1 MDLATTTQAIQ
12 AISLTAYAIGLL
24 SSFVAE
30 LFKLIPALT
39 KYESAKV
46 LTAVVVM
53 VGGTLYSIGFDIH
66 AWNWD
71 LFGQVVIWSFVNYK
85 MIVQPV
91 AADIKSRT
99 QKPSIA
105 ETEKIEEIA

>member
-1 MDLATTTQAIQ
+1 MDTATTTQVIQ
-12 AISLTAYAIGLL
+12 TISLTAYTIGLL
-24 SSFVAE
+24 SSVVAE

-53 VGGTLYSIGFDIH
+53 VAGTLYTIGFDIN

-99 QKPSIA
+99 QEPSIA
-105 ETEKIEEIA
+105 EVAKIEENA

>member
-1 MDLATTTQAIQ
+1 MDIATTTAVIQ
-12 AISLTAYAIGLL
+12 TISLSAFTIGLL
-24 SSFVAE
+24 SSVVAE
-30 LFKLIPALT
+30 LFKFIPALT

-46 LTAVVVM
+46 LTAIVVM
-53 VGGTLYSIGFDIH
+53 VIGTLFSIGFTLGSWD
-66 AWNWD
+66 WNI
-71 LFGQVVIWSFVNYK
+71 FGQVVIWSFVNYK

-105 ETEKIEEIA
+105 EVDKIEKIA